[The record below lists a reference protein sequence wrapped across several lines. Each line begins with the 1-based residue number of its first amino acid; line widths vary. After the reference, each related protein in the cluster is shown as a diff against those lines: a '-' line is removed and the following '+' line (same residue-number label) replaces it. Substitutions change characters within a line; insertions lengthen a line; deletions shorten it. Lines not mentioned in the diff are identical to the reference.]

1 MTTPR
6 SRSRLDLSPVDRIR
20 QTAVRTQ
27 GWGFGLCAVAALLW
41 AWFAVMLLVPYTAG
55 QNDRDCKA
63 RITSEHLHDN
73 DFACVQERDWPELLG
88 ILALSVPFAVAGST
102 LYSRGSLTYRLAP
115 LLARG

>member
-6 SRSRLDLSPVDRIR
+6 SRSRLDLSLVDRIR
-20 QTAVRTQ
+20 QSAVRMQ
-27 GWGFGLCAVAALLW
+27 GWGFGLCAVAAVLW
-41 AWFAVMLLVPYTAG
+41 VWFGVMLLVPYTAG
-55 QNDRDCKA
+55 ESDRDCKA

-73 DFACVQERDWPELLG
+73 DSTCVQERDWPELLG
-88 ILALSVPFAVAGST
+88 ILALSIPFAVVGVT